1 MYQSRKSFH
10 RMKPTNLCSLVT
22 VTTFWL
28 LLLALPVSSLAMG
41 PTTGGTRSILVSGSN
56 KGQGYA
62 LCERILAEH
71 DDTYVFL
78 CSRDQRRGQDA
89 VESLI
94 EGNKTAKDRV
104 ELIVLDVTDESSV
117 QDAVTQVQKSLAAN
131 NRLYGVVSNA
141 GILWGYS
148 LAEQFAVNTVG
159 ACRLLDHFLPLLDP
173 HEGRMIVVSS
183 GLGPLMHGYAHGE
196 RQRALQS
203 PELTF
208 HDIERMMQ
216 ECTQDESAA
225 GLESV
230 GFPGGPFAEAAPDF
244 HKYGLAKMF
253 TDAYMLRL
261 ARRYPT
267 LRINSC
273 DPGLVYTDL
282 ILKMPKYQG
291 RSQQESGAK
300 SPAQGVEAVMRLLF
314 SSPTEDDTTTTT
326 SSSSS
331 SPLGGYFYA
340 MNKERT
346 KLLKSTIDV
355 QPKE

>member
-1 MYQSRKSFH
+1 
-10 RMKPTNLCSLVT
+10 MKPTLPLVL
-22 VTTFWL
+22 TTFWL
-28 LLLALPVSSLAMG
+28 LLVAMPVSSLA
-41 PTTGGTRSILVSGSN
+41 TTPATNSRSILVTGAN

-78 CSRDQRRGQDA
+78 CSRDKKRGQA
-89 VESLI
+89 AIESLVQS
-94 EGNKTAKDRV
+94 NTSAQDRV
-104 ELIVLDVTDESSV
+104 ELVPLDVTDEASV
-117 QDAVTQVQKSLAAN
+117 QAAMAQVQKSLAADN
-131 NRLYGVVSNA
+131 NINNKLYGVVSNA
-141 GILWGYS
+141 GILWGHS
-148 LAEQFAVNTVG
+148 LAEQFTVNTVG
-159 ACRLLDHFLPLLDP
+159 VCRVLDQFLPLLDP
-173 HEGRMIVVSS
+173 QEGRLIVVSS
-183 GLGPLMHGYAHGE
+183 GLGPLMHGFSSAE
-196 RQRALQS
+196 RQKALKS
-203 PELTF
+203 PDLTF
-208 HDIERMMQ
+208 DDISQMMEACLQ
-216 ECTQDESAA
+216 NETAE

-230 GFPGGPFAEAAPDF
+230 GFPGGPFADAAPDF

-261 ARRYPT
+261 ARQYPA

-291 RSQQESGAK
+291 KSQQESGAK

-314 SSPTEDDTTTTT
+314 GPDVADDDEL
-326 SSSSS
+326 SL
-331 SPLGGYFYA
+331 PLGGLFYA